1 MTRILSGVA
10 LAAAALAAIWFLT
23 PVALLGVALVVA
35 ALAFAE
41 YARIVTI
48 VTAIGADIPWW
59 TSLLLT
65 LVACAMVPFPWI
77 DPVLVIVLSLVTAA
91 ANVLISERVG
101 TPTLADTAA
110 SVLAPIY
117 IGLPLGA
124 LVGVA
129 VVAGRE
135 AVLVLIG
142 TVAISDTAQYYA
154 GRAFGTHPL
163 APRRSPKKTVEGAV
177 GGFVVA
183 PAALI
188 AAGQAWLPGLDPLRL
203 GMLGL
208 LLVAAGIIGDL
219 FESMLKRAADLKDSS
234 HLIPGH
240 GGVLD
245 RIDALLFA
253 APIFYF
259 FVR

>member
-41 YARIVTI
+41 YARIVT
-48 VTAIGADIPWW
+48 AIGADIPWW
-59 TSLLLT
+59 TSLMLT

-77 DPVLVIVLSLVTAA
+77 DPVLVIVLSLVTSA

-124 LVGVA
+124 LVGIA
-129 VVAGRE
+129 AVAGRE

-142 TVAISDTAQYYA
+142 TVAVSDTAQYYA
-154 GRAFGTHPL
+154 GRTFGKHPL
-163 APRRSPKKTVEGAV
+163 APRRSPKKTIEGAV
-177 GGFVVA
+177 GGFLVA

-188 AAGQAWLPGLDPLRL
+188 AAGQAWLPGLDPIRL

-208 LLVAAGIIGDL
+208 LLVAAGIVGDL

-259 FVR
+259 FIR

>member
-41 YARIVTI
+41 YARIVS
-48 VTAIGADIPWW
+48 AIGADIPWW

-65 LVACAMVPFPWI
+65 LLACAMVPFPWI
-77 DPVLVIVLSLVTAA
+77 DPVVVIVLALITAA
-91 ANVLISERVG
+91 ANVLMSDRVG

-110 SVLAPIY
+110 SLLAPVY
-117 IGLPLGA
+117 VGLPLGA

-129 VVAGRE
+129 AVAGRE

-142 TVAISDTAQYYA
+142 TVAVSDSAQYYA
-154 GRAFGTHPL
+154 GRLFGKHPL
-163 APRRSPKKTVEGAV
+163 APRRSPKKTIEGAV

-183 PAALI
+183 PVALI
-188 AAGQAWLPGLDPLRL
+188 AAGHAWLPGLDPLRL
-203 GMLGL
+203 GLLGV

-219 FESMLKRAADLKDSS
+219 FESMLKRAADLKDSG

-259 FVR
+259 FIR